1 MYIWRFPEMEVP
13 PNHGFHFWVS
23 FLEPPYTPYMTFS
36 LTGLSRFVYV
46 YQLIADTTAVA
57 GDVEQGKVE
66 KTQKAQIHRFPIRK
80 LGWFY
85 HLNRLFV
92 SNPHKDQK
100 SKNMLK

>member
-1 MYIWRFPEMEVP
+1 
-13 PNHGFHFWVS
+13 
-23 FLEPPYTPYMTFS
+23 MTFS

-80 LGWFY
+80 LG
-85 HLNRLFV
+85 
-92 SNPHKDQK
+92 
-100 SKNMLK
+100 

>member
-1 MYIWRFPEMEVP
+1 MEVSW
-13 PNHGFHFWVS
+13 NGGTSKSWFS
-23 FLEPPYTPYMTFS
+23 FLGIIFGTPIYS
-36 LTGLSRFVYV
+36 LHHIQLDRFVYV
-46 YQLIADTTAVA
+46 YQLIADPTAVA

-66 KTQKAQIHRFPIRK
+66 KTQKAQIHRFTIRK

-85 HLNRLFV
+85 HLNRVFA